1 MKKDKIIEYT
11 FVLFFIIV
19 TFFNLFLLNAEIQKS
34 IITVFIIF
42 YTIITI
48 KIYGFKKVTNKNKS
62 KILILIIGLSII
74 YVLSLY
80 IIGIYAGFY
89 RNINAYNGK
98 TILKNIF
105 TYSIFIICSEIIRQ
119 IFLSKENKK
128 THICITIALVVAE
141 ISICTNLSKIWDL
154 NEILSLIGY
163 ITVPSISVNLMCNY
177 IVKKYG
183 LVPNILYRMV
193 TTLYVYVFAILPD
206 VYIFFQSI
214 YKIIFPYIVFLIID
228 EFFENKK
235 FKKVAKREKISLI
248 SLCASIS
255 IVVLIVM
262 LVSCKFKYGILVV
275 GSSSMAGT
283 IDKGDAIIYKRF
295 ENEQLKKGQVIVFM
309 KDDIKTIH
317 SVESV
322 EIKNNEIIYL
332 TKGTNN
338 EQQDEGYR
346 TNADIVGTV
355 KFKIIDIGWPTIWLN
370 EVFDK

>member
-141 ISICTNLSKIWDL
+141 ISIYTNLAKIWDL

-248 SLCASIS
+248 SLCASII

-295 ENEQLKKGQVIVFM
+295 ENEQLEKGQVIVFM

-322 EIKNNEIIYL
+322 EIKNNEIIYF